1 MRNYEFTAKSVEKA
15 IEEGLAQ
22 LGKKQEEVDIKII
35 SEGGFLKKAKIV
47 ISVEEEPVI
56 TNFRKEEQK
65 PEVKKEPEVVEEKE
79 EPTLEPVKEEVKE
92 EIVKPVCEE
101 KCEAEEKEVEAEKAE
116 EVQEEVKQEAVSEA
130 KVEEHKPA
138 KEKRERKNIN
148 APKTQEEIEE
158 QHRLYSEQHFENN
171 STSVEFISGLVKA
184 MGQEAQ
190 VSLEEKR
197 DASEIKI
204 EVMDI
209 GKIIGHKGECLSA
222 IQYLAN
228 VVEGAYNPKAKRVVV
243 DAGDYKQRREETL
256 RALAIRVAS
265 KVEHT
270 GRPYRLEPMN
280 AFERRIVHT
289 ELHNYASVETHSEG
303 VEPFRRIIVTKK
315 K

>member
-1 MRNYEFTAKSVEKA
+1 MRSYEFTAKSVEKA
-15 IEEGLAQ
+15 IEEGLEQ
-22 LGKKQEEVDIKII
+22 LGKKQEEVDIKIV

-47 ISVEEEPVI
+47 ISIEDEPVI
-56 TNFRKEEQK
+56 TSFRKEEPK
-65 PEVKKEPEVVEEKE
+65 PEVKDEVKTEPEVG
-79 EPTLEPVKEEVKE
+79 TVKEEAEEAKTVEEVAKPVCDEKVETKE
-92 EIVKPVCEE
+92 EIIEEVKSEP
-101 KCEAEEKEVEAEKAE
+101 AE
-116 EVQEEVKQEAVSEA
+116 EVKVVNEVKETF
-130 KVEEHKPA
+130 KGK
-138 KEKRERKNIN
+138 KEKSNRN

-158 QHRLYSEQHFENN
+158 QHRLYNEKHFENN

-204 EVMDI
+204 EVMDV

-228 VVEGAYNPKAKRVVV
+228 VIEGAHNPSAKRVVV

>member
-1 MRNYEFTAKSVEKA
+1 MRSYEFSAKSVEKA
-15 IEEGLAQ
+15 IKEGLEQ
-22 LGKKQEEVDIKII
+22 LGKRQEEVDIKII
-35 SEGGFLKKAKIV
+35 SEGGLFKKAKIV
-47 ISVEEEPVI
+47 INIEDEPVI
-56 TNFRKEEQK
+56 TNFRKVEAKEDSNVKQNND
-65 PEVKKEPEVVEEKE
+65 ENKKETVKDKEVE
-79 EPTLEPVKEEVKE
+79 THLEVKEEVK
-92 EIVKPVCEE
+92 VVFDE
-101 KCEAEEKEVEAEKAE
+101 KVESSVLDEKLDENAEKFEKQEVETKKEVK
-116 EVQEEVKQEAVSEA
+116 
-130 KVEEHKPA
+130 
-138 KEKRERKNIN
+138 KEIKKFNRNE
-148 APKTQEEIEE
+148 PKTPEEIEE
-158 QHRLYSEQHFENN
+158 QHRLYNETHFENN
-171 STSVEFISGLVKA
+171 STSVEFITGLVKA

-204 EVMDI
+204 EVMDV

-228 VVEGAYNPKAKRVVV
+228 VVEGAHNPNAKRVVV

-256 RALAIRVAS
+256 RALAIRVAG